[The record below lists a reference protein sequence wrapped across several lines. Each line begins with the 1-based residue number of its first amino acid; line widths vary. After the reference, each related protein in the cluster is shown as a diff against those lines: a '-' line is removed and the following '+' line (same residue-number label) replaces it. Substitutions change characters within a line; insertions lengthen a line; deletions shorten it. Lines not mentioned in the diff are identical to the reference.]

1 MGWVEAKTRFLNQV
15 ESLKP
20 KEWRLHHIY
29 IQQSTNVKF
38 WCPHMFWFFF
48 TMSCL
53 GFFFNKFASC
63 NDPLLSFTV
72 LIEKVTGARH
82 KPQTPSSAHHLPTQS
97 VTSQADTLDC
107 HLSSGTGTPSCHTS
121 AFTACALEQL
131 SSCSQQRKPPP
142 YKPYYGDNW
151 ATIGQKLVKAQRG
164 IHP

>member
-1 MGWVEAKTRFLNQV
+1 MDGLSGSKNQV
-15 ESLKP
+15 PKSGGKP
-20 KEWRLHHIY
+20 ETKGVETASYLHPTIDKCQVLVSSY
-29 IQQSTNVKF
+29 VV
-38 WCPHMFWFFF
+38 FF

-53 GFFFNKFASC
+53 VFFNKFASC

-131 SSCSQQRKPPP
+131 SSCSRQRKPPP

-151 ATIGQKLVKAQRG
+151 ATLGQKLVKAQRG